1 MSKSASGIIISWF
14 FVLLGIIILVVL
26 ANFIAYVAPSQVIL
40 DFVAFLNG
48 NVWLLILSSVFFYLG
63 ALFYNFGFPINILTP
78 PSDGV
83 GSVFI
88 VAFLINLIVVT
99 DIYSGIGIGY
109 VLKSY
114 SLIIYIVVFILV
126 VLLGYVAVMQR
137 QQKIKNHRMRK
148 EHRDE
153 SHHH

>member
-63 ALFYNFGFPINILTP
+63 ALFYSFGFPINILTP

-99 DIYSGIGIGY
+99 DIYSGIGIGSI
-109 VLKSY
+109 LKSY

-126 VLLGYVAVMQR
+126 VLLGYVAV
-137 QQKIKNHRMRK
+137 
-148 EHRDE
+148 
-153 SHHH
+153 

>member
-63 ALFYNFGFPINILTP
+63 ALFYSFGFPINILTP

-137 QQKIKNHRMRK
+137 HQKIREHKKRK
-148 EHRDE
+148 MEIE